1 MRCERR
7 GRYWAVYD
15 KAGRLVCLAVYRKG
29 AREVVRR
36 LTEGRLRPRPA
47 KPLPSRIAKKG

>member
-15 KAGRLVCLAVYRKG
+15 RHDTLVCLAVYRRG

-36 LTEGRLRPRPA
+36 LNQKRRPA
-47 KPLPSRIAKKG
+47 KPMPPRPTTQKG